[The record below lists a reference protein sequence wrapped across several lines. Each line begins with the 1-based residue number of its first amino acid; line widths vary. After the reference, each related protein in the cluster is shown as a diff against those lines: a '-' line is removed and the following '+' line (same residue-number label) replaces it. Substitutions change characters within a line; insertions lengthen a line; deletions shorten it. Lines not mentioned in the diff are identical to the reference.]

1 MGGSEYYAPFATPP
15 FLELSL
21 ANIRSAKKR
30 ARQSAEARIRNTA
43 QRSMFRTLIRNVV
56 KAIEA
61 KDKAKAESAF
71 KEMVPVLD
79 RYAAKGMIHKNKA
92 ARHKSRLTERIR
104 ALA

>member
-1 MGGSEYYAPFATPP
+1 
-15 FLELSL
+15 L

-30 ARQSAEARIRNTA
+30 ARQAVVARARNTT

-56 KAIEA
+56 KAVEA
-61 KDKAKAESAF
+61 KDKAKAEAAF
-71 KEMVPVLD
+71 KDMVPVLD

-104 ALA
+104 ALG